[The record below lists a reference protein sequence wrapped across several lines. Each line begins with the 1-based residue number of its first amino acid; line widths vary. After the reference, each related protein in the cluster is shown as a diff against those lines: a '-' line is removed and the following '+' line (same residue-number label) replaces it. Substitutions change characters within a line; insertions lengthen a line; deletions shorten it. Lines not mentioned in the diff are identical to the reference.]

1 MPGAQ
6 TEMKFESN
14 NLKQMLVL
22 VRYKPAGIAEAD
34 NMLGG
39 IAGSVQGAVDK
50 VEDIANSIPGLS
62 LFFKEEKGPE
72 KKCDKE
78 YTYFK
83 EDKAW
88 DSYIKK
94 MKDDF
99 PNRLNPE
106 NQVVSFEYDA
116 TDARGREREGKKL
129 AAKIKSATSGWKDY
143 SAAFHFIG
151 LGQGGNVAN
160 ECIGELIGESDF
172 KKKWRIGSVV
182 YVGTPLYRNQHV
194 FDLNAAGN
202 PTVQS
207 YGNYFDLTHQVIE
220 YFEPS
225 DKLLGMIAESN
236 ANLLSV
242 FTGKLKAQLVA
253 TLSRLLSIKGFGTG
267 YDNKGNVDKL
277 AQCRDDVESLVSE
290 CVKAVKTIIEAAPGI
305 AKLSELPEFG
315 KMVLGYDKVPGQC
328 ADRLKKLENMFDDI
342 AQGSGLNRDLNTSR
356 IGINKIFN
364 IFCPL
369 FDHVSA
375 SLKILSFE
383 HKDTDSLMDQVL
395 DKACIKKV
403 LAPAE
408 QKSAFLP
415 VDPYLEKVAEMAKDA
430 EKKKETDQ
438 KSGNDVE
445 QRGEVALYDQSVSMI
460 LKARGGIEAATNK
473 LDLDISK
480 ASKEQKLKISEAI
493 TSMILPMVPGKEK
506 FYAQILNYIPTG
518 GLNDFLLKVTADSAM
533 APLAKLIGN
542 IGYDFD
548 EELKTS
554 ISNLDKELTRIKEFF
569 SKSNFPVH
577 KDANSLYFIYSSH
590 NLFLKKAWGDILNT
604 IDQETGFLDAM
615 KSQGFE
621 HVVNLEQNE
630 YRGNGIQK
638 DNIQPARAAKKAEP
652 AAVA

>member
-34 NMLGG
+34 SMLGG
-39 IAGSVQGAVDK
+39 VAGSVQGAVNK
-50 VEDIANSIPGLS
+50 VEDMASAIPGLS
-62 LFFKEEKGPE
+62 LFFKEEKEPE

-78 YTYFK
+78 FNYFK
-83 EDKAW
+83 EDKDW

-99 PNRLNPE
+99 PNRLNSE

-116 TDARGREREGKKL
+116 TDAKGREQEGKKL
-129 AAKIKSATSGWKDY
+129 AAKIKSAISGWKDY
-143 SAAFHFIG
+143 GAAFHFIG
-151 LGQGGNVAN
+151 VGQGGNVAN
-160 ECIGELIGESDF
+160 ECIGELIRESDF
-172 KKKWRIGSVV
+172 KKKWKIGSVV

-194 FDLNAAGN
+194 IDLKAAGN
-202 PTVQS
+202 PTIHS
-207 YGNYFDLTHQVIE
+207 YGNHFDLTQQVIE

-225 DKLLGMIAESN
+225 GKLLTMIAESN
-236 ANLLSV
+236 SNPLSV

-253 TLSRLLSIKGFGTG
+253 TLGRLLSIKGFGTG

-290 CVKAVKTIIEAAPGI
+290 CVKAVKTIIEAVPGI
-305 AKLSELPEFG
+305 VKMNELPQFG
-315 KMVLGYDKVPGQC
+315 KMVQDYDKIPGEC
-328 ADRLKKLENMFDDI
+328 ADRLKKLEHMFDDI

-356 IGINKIFN
+356 IGINKILN

-375 SLKILSFE
+375 SLKILSFD
-383 HKDTDSLMDQVL
+383 HTDALSLMDQVL
-395 DKACIKKV
+395 DKAGIKKV

-415 VDPYLEKVAEMAKDA
+415 VDPYIEKVAEMAKDA

-438 KSGNDVE
+438 KPGNDAE
-445 QRGEVALYDQSVSMI
+445 KSGEEVLYDQSVSMI
-460 LKARGGIEAATNK
+460 LKARGSIEAATDK
-473 LDLDISK
+473 QDLDISK

-493 TSMILPMVPGKEK
+493 TSMILPMVPGKGK

-518 GLNDFLLKVTADSAM
+518 GLNDFLSKVTADSAM
-533 APLAKLIGN
+533 APLAKLIGS

-554 ISNLDKELTRIKEFF
+554 IANLDNELTRIKGFF
-569 SKSNFPVH
+569 RKSNFPVH
-577 KDANSLYFIYSSH
+577 KDANSLYFIYNSH
-590 NLFLKKAWGDILNT
+590 NLFLKKPWGDILNT
-604 IDQETGFLDAM
+604 VDQETGFLDAM

-621 HVVNLEQNE
+621 NVVNLEQNE
-630 YRGNGIQK
+630 YRGNGMQK

-652 AAVA
+652 AAV